1 MFRVFIFLL
10 SPLVLFAKTLFTQ
23 ETILEYLNENNPY
36 YYATMAQERV
46 AKESQRIYSA
56 AFDTQLN
63 LKYDKKEYPTTVGE
77 YQQLDLT
84 KSIGNGMEFSAAYRN
99 AQDTQEYNNI
109 KTGKDGELF
118 TSIKIPILSL
128 INNTSKNQLDFN
140 VAKLQTK
147 TLTQTSR
154 KNLLA
159 LYLVSSKA
167 YFELLLY
174 KDIYKTEEALLQKA
188 QQNYQFVLKEVQ
200 SGKLA
205 QIALM
210 DVKSQIINRKQRLIT
225 AKNQYQSTK
234 NNFLKYLNISEE
246 KFNELYTL
254 SSIKKELLFEEEL
267 GLEIKEKILLNR
279 PEFQELEYKLDRVNL
294 QSEYNSI
301 RKYPKL
307 DFKLYG
313 VYDLAYEKEGYKISM
328 EFNFPLERT
337 DYSAKNETY
346 KKEVI
351 LLKNSKETIKND
363 IRTNIRTIKQKL
375 TLQKSNIELAKEEI
389 KLVGQLEIAEKR
401 RYQEGMSS
409 LLFIN
414 QREMLTLQAKQ
425 KLLRYHFTMQILNL
439 QLRYELGTLLQKLS
453 N

>member
-205 QIALM
+205 NIALM

-254 SSIKKELLFEEEL
+254 SSIKKELLFEDEL

-389 KLVGQLEIAEKR
+389 ELVGQLEIAEKR

-425 KLLRYHFTMQILNL
+425 KLLRYHFTMQLLNL